1 MLNITN
7 IPPPR
12 VELIDPRTGL
22 MSREWYRF
30 FLNLFDITGAGKNPT
45 STTDIT
51 LAPLTSQDA
60 ETQPQLNALAAAPA
74 AQQNSEFV
82 KQLKSLAVN
91 PLAQQNAELI
101 KQLEGLAANP
111 TAPDVTALYKDIN
124 ALASAPL
131 YTPHVRQSVY
141 GAFYSTENQPDGS
154 NTTAYPIIYNTTQ
167 TAQHTALE
175 DRTAVFTAS
184 ITLTAMTVSAVTS
197 GTIYPGMTI
206 TGTGVTAG
214 TRIVSQTSG
223 TDGGTGVYVVSVS
236 QTVASTTITG
246 TCKSILRVF
255 RQGVYNIQY
264 SAQFTNED
272 TSSIHDADIWLR
284 KNGVD
289 VPDTNSQFSVP
300 ERHSSVDGHVIAALN
315 LYIDLLPDDYI
326 ELMWATSNTDLTIKY
341 IPAKSTPTRPLTP
354 SIITTISCVSGPS
367 E

>member
-22 MSREWYRF
+22 MTREWYRF
-30 FLNLFDITGAGKNPT
+30 FLNLFTITGSGENAT
-45 STTDIT
+45 SITDI
-51 LAPLTSQDA
+51 LVAPIPGQDA
-60 ETQPQLNALAAAPA
+60 ETQPQLNALAAVPTT
-74 AQQNSEFV
+74 QQNFEF
-82 KQLKSLAVN
+82 
-91 PLAQQNAELI
+91 I

-111 TAPDVTALYKDIN
+111 TALDVTALYKDVN
-124 ALASAPL
+124 ALASAPVH
-131 YTPHVRQSVY
+131 TPHVLQSVY
-141 GAFYSTENQPDGS
+141 GAFYSTANQPDGS
-154 NTTAYPIIYNTTQ
+154 TTTAYPIIYDTTQ
-167 TAQHTALE
+167 IAKNTALE

-184 ITLTAMTVSAVTS
+184 ITLTDMTVSAVTS

-255 RQGVYNIQY
+255 RQGIYNIQY

-272 TSSIHDADIWLR
+272 TSAIHDADIWLR

-300 ERHSSVDGHVIAALN
+300 ERHSGVDGHLIAALN
-315 LYIDLLPDDYI
+315 LYIDLLPNDYI
-326 ELMWATSNTDLTIKY
+326 ELMWATSDTDLTIKY

>member
-30 FLNLFDITGAGKNPT
+30 FLNLFTITGSGENAT
-45 STTDIT
+45 SITDI
-51 LAPLTSQDA
+51 LVAPIPGQDA
-60 ETQPQLNALAAAPA
+60 ETQPQLNALAAVPTT
-74 AQQNSEFV
+74 QQNFEF
-82 KQLKSLAVN
+82 
-91 PLAQQNAELI
+91 I

-111 TAPDVTALYKDIN
+111 TALDVTALYKDVN
-124 ALASAPL
+124 ALASAPVH
-131 YTPHVRQSVY
+131 TPHVLQSVY
-141 GAFYSTENQPDGS
+141 GAFYSTANQPDGS
-154 NTTAYPIIYNTTQ
+154 TTTAYPIIYDTTQ
-167 TAQHTALE
+167 IAKNTALE

-184 ITLTAMTVSAVTS
+184 ITLTDMTVSAVAS

-223 TDGGTGVYVVSVS
+223 TTGGTGVYVVSVS

-255 RQGVYNIQY
+255 RPGVYNLQFSIQFVNTD
-264 SAQFTNED
+264 SNIPD
-272 TSSIHDADIWLR
+272 TDVWLR
-284 KNGVD
+284 KNGAD
-289 VPDTNSQFSVP
+289 VADTNSQFSIP
-300 ERHSSVDGHVIAALN
+300 NRHGSVDGHLIGALN
-315 LYIDLLPDDYI
+315 LYAQLNADDYI
-326 ELMWATSNTDLTIKY
+326 ELMWATSNAATTIQY
-341 IPAKSTPTRPLTP
+341 IPTQITPTRPATP
-354 SIITTISCVSGPS
+354 SVITTISCVSGPS